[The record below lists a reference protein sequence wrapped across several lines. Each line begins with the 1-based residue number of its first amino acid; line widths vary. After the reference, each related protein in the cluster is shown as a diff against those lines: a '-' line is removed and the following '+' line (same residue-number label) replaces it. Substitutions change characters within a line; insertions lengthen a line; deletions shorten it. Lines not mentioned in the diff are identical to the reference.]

1 MTPAARYAAAIDV
14 LDQILD
20 GQPAEA
26 ALLKW
31 ARGNRYAGSK
41 DRAAVRD
48 HVFDCLRSKASFAA
62 KGGDQTGRAI
72 VAGCLLAQ
80 NTDLDE
86 VFSGQ
91 GYAAAPLDDAELER
105 LAPDADAVD
114 LPEWLLPKLR
124 DVAGPDFQK
133 LTEQFRQRA
142 DVFLRV
148 NTQKID
154 IKSAE
159 QSLDKEGIST
169 SNLAGATTA
178 LRVTSGARQVARSAP
193 FLSGEVELQ
202 DASSQ
207 KACLMLG
214 AADGETLLDY
224 CAGGGGKSL
233 ALAAMGYTVTAHDA
247 DPKRMKDIGP
257 RAERAGVT
265 IPQVTEITQQFDTV
279 VIDAPCSGSGTWRR
293 TPDAKWRFTEQD
305 LADLVE
311 LQRDIIGQAQGYAL
325 KRFVY
330 MTCSLLRDENEDQVA
345 FVEASLPKWTCVRQ
359 ERFAMDQDGDGFFCA
374 IFEQA

>member
-62 KGGDQTGRAI
+62 KGGGQKGRAI

-80 NTDLDE
+80 NVDLEE

-91 GYAAAPLDDAELER
+91 GYAAAPLDDAELAL
-105 LAPDADAVD
+105 LAPDADALD

-124 DVAGPDFQK
+124 NVAGTDFQK
-133 LTEQFRQRA
+133 ITEQFRQRA
-142 DVFLRV
+142 DVFLRL
-148 NTQKID
+148 NTRKND
-154 IKSAE
+154 I
-159 QSLDKEGIST
+159 QSVVQALNKECIST
-169 SNLAGATTA
+169 SSVTGTATA
-178 LRVTSGARQVARSAP
+178 LRVTSGARKVARCAP
-193 FLSGEVELQ
+193 FFSGEVELQ

-214 AADGETLLDY
+214 AADSETLLDY

-233 ALAAMGYTVTAHDA
+233 ALAGMGYTVTAHDA
-247 DPKRMKDIGP
+247 DPMRMKDIAP
-257 RAERAGVT
+257 RAERAGVS

-311 LQRDIIGQAQGYAL
+311 LQCDIIQKAQGHAL

-330 MTCSLLRDENEDQVA
+330 MTCSLLREENEDQVA

-374 IFEQA
+374 IFEQP

>member
-62 KGGDQTGRAI
+62 KGGGQKGRAI

-80 NTDLDE
+80 NVDLEE

-91 GYAAAPLDDAELER
+91 GYAAAPLDDAELAL
-105 LAPDADAVD
+105 LAPDADALD

-124 DVAGPDFQK
+124 NVAGSDFQK
-133 LTEQFRQRA
+133 ITEQFRQRA
-142 DVFLRV
+142 DVFLRL
-148 NTQKID
+148 NTRKND
-154 IKSAE
+154 I
-159 QSLDKEGIST
+159 QSVVQALNKECIST
-169 SNLAGATTA
+169 SSVTGTATA
-178 LRVTSGARQVARSAP
+178 LRVTSGARKVARCAP
-193 FLSGEVELQ
+193 FFSGEVELQ

-214 AADGETLLDY
+214 AADAETLLDY

-247 DPKRMKDIGP
+247 DPKRMKDIAS
-257 RAERAGVT
+257 RAERAGVS

-311 LQRDIIGQAQGYAL
+311 LQCDIIQKAQGHAL

-330 MTCSLLRDENEDQVA
+330 MTCSLLREENEDQVA

-374 IFEQA
+374 IFEQP

>member
-1 MTPAARYAAAIDV
+1 MTPAARYAAVIDV

-20 GQPAEA
+20 GQPTEA

-48 HVFDCLRSKASFAA
+48 HVFDCLRSKASFVA
-62 KGGDQTGRAI
+62 KGGGHTGRAI

-80 NTDLDE
+80 NADLDK

-91 GYAAAPLDDAELER
+91 GYAAAPLDDAELA
-105 LAPDADAVD
+105 LLSPDADAVD

-124 DVAGPDFQK
+124 DVAGADFQN
-133 LTEQFRQRA
+133 LSEQFRHRA

-148 NTQKID
+148 NTQRSD
-154 IKSAE
+154 VKSVVQA
-159 QSLDKEGIST
+159 LDKEGINT
-169 SNLAGATTA
+169 SSVAGVATA

-193 FLSGEVELQ
+193 FLSGKVELQ

-214 AADGETLLDY
+214 KADGETLLDY

-233 ALAAMGYTVTAHDA
+233 ALTALGYAVTAHDA
-247 DPKRMKDIGP
+247 DPKRMKDIAA
-257 RAERAGVT
+257 RAERAGVS
-265 IPQVTEITQQFDTV
+265 IPQAADVTEQFDTV

-293 TPDAKWRFTEQD
+293 TPDAKWRFSEQD
-305 LADLVE
+305 LADLIE
-311 LQRDIIGQAQGYAL
+311 LQRAIIQKAQGHAR
-325 KRFVY
+325 KCFVY
-330 MTCSLLRDENEDQVA
+330 MTCSLLRDENEDQVV
-345 FVEASLPKWTCVRQ
+345 FVEASLPEWTCVCQ
-359 ERFAMDQDGDGFFCA
+359 ERFAMDKDGDGFFCA
-374 IFEQA
+374 IFVRL

>member
-62 KGGDQTGRAI
+62 KGGGQKGRAI

-80 NTDLDE
+80 NVDLEE

-91 GYAAAPLDDAELER
+91 GYAAAPLDDAELAL
-105 LAPDADAVD
+105 LAPDADALD

-124 DVAGPDFQK
+124 NVAGTDFQK
-133 LTEQFRQRA
+133 ITEQFRQRA
-142 DVFLRV
+142 DVFLRL
-148 NTQKID
+148 NTRKND
-154 IKSAE
+154 I
-159 QSLDKEGIST
+159 QSVVQALNKECIST
-169 SNLAGATTA
+169 SSVAGTATA
-178 LRVTSGARQVARSAP
+178 LRVTSGARKVARCAP

-214 AADGETLLDY
+214 AADAETLLDY

-233 ALAAMGYTVTAHDA
+233 ALAGMGYTVTAHDA
-247 DPKRMKDIGP
+247 DPMRMKDIAP
-257 RAERAGVT
+257 RAERAGVS

-311 LQRDIIGQAQGYAL
+311 LQCDIIQKAQGHAL

-330 MTCSLLRDENEDQVA
+330 MTCSLLREENEDQVA

-374 IFEQA
+374 IFEQP

>member
-62 KGGDQTGRAI
+62 KGGGQKGRAI

-80 NTDLDE
+80 NVDLEE

-91 GYAAAPLDDAELER
+91 GYAAAPLDDAELAL
-105 LAPDADAVD
+105 LAPDADALD

-124 DVAGPDFQK
+124 NVAGTDFQK
-133 LTEQFRQRA
+133 ITEQFRQRA
-142 DVFLRV
+142 DVFLRL
-148 NTQKID
+148 NTRKND
-154 IKSAE
+154 I
-159 QSLDKEGIST
+159 QSVVQALNKECIST
-169 SNLAGATTA
+169 SSVAGTATA
-178 LRVTSGARQVARSAP
+178 LRVTSGARKVARCAP

-214 AADGETLLDY
+214 AADAETLLDY

-247 DPKRMKDIGP
+247 DPMRMKDIAP
-257 RAERAGVT
+257 RAERAGVS

-305 LADLVE
+305 LVDLVE
-311 LQRDIIGQAQGYAL
+311 LQCDIIQKAQGHAL

-330 MTCSLLRDENEDQVA
+330 MTCSLLREENEDQVA

-374 IFEQA
+374 IFEQP

>member
-62 KGGDQTGRAI
+62 KGGGQKGRAI

-80 NTDLDE
+80 NVDLEE

-91 GYAAAPLDDAELER
+91 GYAAAPLDDAELAL
-105 LAPDADAVD
+105 LAPDADALD

-124 DVAGPDFQK
+124 NVAGTDFQK
-133 LTEQFRQRA
+133 ITEQFRQRA
-142 DVFLRV
+142 DVFLRL
-148 NTQKID
+148 NTRKND
-154 IKSAE
+154 I
-159 QSLDKEGIST
+159 QSVVQALNKECIST
-169 SNLAGATTA
+169 SSVAGTATA
-178 LRVTSGARQVARSAP
+178 LRVTSGARKVARCAP

-214 AADGETLLDY
+214 AADSETLLDY

-233 ALAAMGYTVTAHDA
+233 ALAGMGYTVTAHDA
-247 DPKRMKDIGP
+247 DPMRMKDIAP
-257 RAERAGVT
+257 RAERAGVS

-311 LQRDIIGQAQGYAL
+311 LQCDIIQKAQGHAL

-330 MTCSLLRDENEDQVA
+330 MTCSLLREENEDQVA

-374 IFEQA
+374 IFEQP